1 MKISPVN
8 LLRVFGTPYHGM
20 VCEGLFSIYHRLQ
33 IHCIVNVNICI
44 KGPDDKTKSS
54 ACLCKYLGNQD
65 KKLSKVL
72 KSFPKVK
79 EKKNM
84 HGKV

>member
-1 MKISPVN
+1 MDLMI
-8 LLRVFGTPYHGM
+8 R
-20 VCEGLFSIYHRLQ
+20 Q
-33 IHCIVNVNICI
+33 
-44 KGPDDKTKSS
+44 KSS

-65 KKLSKVL
+65 KKLSKVF

>member
-1 MKISPVN
+1 MI
-8 LLRVFGTPYHGM
+8 R
-20 VCEGLFSIYHRLQ
+20 Q
-33 IHCIVNVNICI
+33 
-44 KGPDDKTKSS
+44 KSS

-72 KSFPKVK
+72 KSFQKVK
-79 EKKNM
+79 EKKNT